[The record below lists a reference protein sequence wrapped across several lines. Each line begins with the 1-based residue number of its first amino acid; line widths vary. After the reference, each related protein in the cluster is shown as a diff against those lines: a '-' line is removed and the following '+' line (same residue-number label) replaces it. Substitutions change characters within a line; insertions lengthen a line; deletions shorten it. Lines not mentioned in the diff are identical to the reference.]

1 MTPSI
6 TTALKSKKLEDRLE
20 VAPCAIRRL
29 AAYTSDN
36 LKLNLRFSNKLAK
49 THKVL
54 REEATSQKDAAELS
68 YRYNEKLALDIIL
81 VRSSLHGTEPSEKFL
96 VE

>member
-1 MTPSI
+1 MFFLMEKANISSKILTPQ
-6 TTALKSKKLEDRLE
+6 LRQPYNLKKLEDRLE

-36 LKLNLRFSNKLAK
+36 LKLNLRFSNKLAR

-54 REEATSQKDAAELS
+54 REETSQKDAAS
-68 YRYNEKLALDIIL
+68 
-81 VRSSLHGTEPSEKFL
+81 FL
-96 VE
+96 IGITRNWL